1 MISFLQLSKNHNSFY
16 VEISTKW
23 NNTIQSIVEM
33 NIIITWSSYILT
45 ILHEVVE
52 ADSQQR
58 EEFRK
63 VEKFD
68 VAGMSRAEECKISWR
83 DKIVFK
89 NVLSAFKLIYS
100 YRVSQ
105 REQPRLELG
114 QL

>member
-1 MISFLQLSKNHNSFY
+1 ML
-16 VEISTKW
+16 
-23 NNTIQSIVEM
+23 
-33 NIIITWSSYILT
+33 TWSSYILT

-68 VAGMSRAEECKISWR
+68 VAGMSRAVECKIYWR